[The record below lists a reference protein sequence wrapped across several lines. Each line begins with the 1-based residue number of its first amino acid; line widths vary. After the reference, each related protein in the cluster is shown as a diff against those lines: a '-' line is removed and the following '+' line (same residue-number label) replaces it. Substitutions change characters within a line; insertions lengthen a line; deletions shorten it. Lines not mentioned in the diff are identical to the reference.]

1 MLGNIKKFSGLT
13 QREKILI
20 SAVIGAPLVIVAL
33 TAYWFMPKADIRV
46 ALRVSP
52 TQEVLLQ
59 ACADNYAAR
68 TMDFS
73 ETTDVATG
81 CACAAKLVS
90 SVTPAAHYPA
100 YGAVHAL
107 VLDSQHWTVES
118 ENSSVADLEKTTRI
132 DAGLE
137 TIAQTNKSHVSVMRH
152 MFDYMVSS
160 QSVCDI
166 EQSYQGEQLEALAA
180 LTPLQTPIWV
190 VGSEEGV
197 VELSLRGARSP
208 IRLSMNAV
216 SN

>member
-13 QREKILI
+13 RREKVLI
-20 SAVIGAPLVIVAL
+20 SGIIGAPLVIVAM

-52 TQEVLLQ
+52 TQEVLMQ

-68 TMDFS
+68 TIDYS
-73 ETTDVATG
+73 ESTDVATG

-90 SVTPAAHYPA
+90 SVTPAAHYHA
-100 YGAVHAL
+100 YGPVHAL
-107 VLDSQHWTVES
+107 VLDSQSWTFES
-118 ENSSVADLEKTTRI
+118 ENTSVADLEKSARI

-137 TIAQTNKSHVSVMRH
+137 TIAQTSNSNASVMRH

-160 QSVCDI
+160 QTVCDI
-166 EQSYQGEQLEALAA
+166 EQSYKGEQLEALAA
-180 LTPLQTPIWV
+180 LSALQTPIWE
-190 VGSEEGV
+190 GSEAGV
-197 VELSLRGARSP
+197 VELSLRGAEAP

-216 SN
+216 PN